1 MLMIISF
8 IFFTLL
14 VATLTYFK
22 TKGDNL
28 TTNDG
33 YFLGGRSL
41 TGGFIAGSLML
52 TNLSPVNFSGMSA
65 QSYVYNM
72 SVMGWEVCSGITLV
86 LVAMFLVPRYLKGGL
101 TTIPEFLEERFDSSV
116 KQFVTYLFL
125 VSYLLSALPPTL
137 YAGALVLSQLF
148 DIPGMLNVSHTAS
161 IWITVWAIG
170 IIGAI
175 YAIFGGLK
183 AVAFSDTLNGIGLI
197 IGGLAVPYLGF
208 KFIGKGDFFHGVIKL
223 VESHPEKFDAIGKSS
238 DSLPF
243 STLFTGMILVNLY
256 YWGTDQGI
264 IQRALGAKN
273 LKEGQKGV
281 MIAGFLKILTP
292 LMVIIP
298 GIIGYHIYGDTISD
312 ADLTY
317 SYLVRDLMPNYL
329 LGFFAAVMFGAVL
342 SSYNSVLNSAA
353 TLFSLNIYKPKFGK
367 NKSDLEIVNKGKLFG
382 FLVALISM
390 FIAPMIMNAPNGL
403 FQYLQT
409 VNGFFSV
416 PIFTII
422 FIGYTTKR
430 VPAIAAKIAL
440 IIFVSS
446 YAMLQL
452 VVKPDLHFLHQLAI
466 LFVIC
471 CGIMLAI
478 GKKYPR
484 KEPFILK
491 DKNVVELTPWD
502 KQYEVATLIVTFM
515 ISFYLIFSKLG
526 LVTQNYSNLKS
537 YLMILWTVAIMIALF
552 FRKRRLRKIELESIK
567 IIQGE
572 A

>member
-1 MLMIISF
+1 
-8 IFFTLL
+8 
-14 VATLTYFK
+14 
-22 TKGDNL
+22 
-28 TTNDG
+28 
-33 YFLGGRSL
+33 
-41 TGGFIAGSLML
+41 
-52 TNLSPVNFSGMSA
+52 
-65 QSYVYNM
+65 
-72 SVMGWEVCSGITLV
+72 
-86 LVAMFLVPRYLKGGL
+86 
-101 TTIPEFLEERFDSSV
+101 
-116 KQFVTYLFL
+116 
-125 VSYLLSALPPTL
+125 
-137 YAGALVLSQLF
+137 
-148 DIPGMLNVSHTAS
+148 
-161 IWITVWAIG
+161 
-170 IIGAI
+170 
-175 YAIFGGLK
+175 
-183 AVAFSDTLNGIGLI
+183 
-197 IGGLAVPYLGF
+197 
-208 KFIGKGDFFHGVIKL
+208 
-223 VESHPEKFDAIGKSS
+223 
-238 DSLPF
+238 
-243 STLFTGMILVNLY
+243 
-256 YWGTDQGI
+256 
-264 IQRALGAKN
+264 
-273 LKEGQKGV
+273 